1 MFWVIKKR
9 PKGLAITV
17 TKSYSRRKKMRKQYG
32 VFLSIMFFMFLVLVG
47 ASAEQ
52 AEDRV
57 SGEDVKREMRELLA
71 TLKAYTFEQKEDYQN
86 AIEGKLR
93 DIDARIETLQA
104 RSAKARACL
113 QTHHGPAPLLDPAL
127 SESRVRA
134 TLQTRPST
142 EAQAELREKITE
154 LRDKR
159 EVVRRKLQA
168 LRTASAQSWEDMKA
182 GIAAAANDLAQA
194 YDDAVSHFR

>member
-1 MFWVIKKR
+1 
-9 PKGLAITV
+9 
-17 TKSYSRRKKMRKQYG
+17 
-32 VFLSIMFFMFLVLVG
+32 
-47 ASAEQ
+47 
-52 AEDRV
+52 
-57 SGEDVKREMRELLA
+57 
-71 TLKAYTFEQKEDYQN
+71 
-86 AIEGKLR
+86 LR

-104 RSAKARACL
+104 RSAK
-113 QTHHGPAPLLDPAL
+113 
-127 SESRVRA
+127 V
-134 TLQTRPST
+134 ST
-142 EAQAELREKITE
+142 EAQAELREKIAE

>member
-1 MFWVIKKR
+1 MTYFGNA
-9 PKGLAITV
+9 P
-17 TKSYSRRKKMRKQYG
+17 
-32 VFLSIMFFMFLVLVG
+32 
-47 ASAEQ
+47 
-52 AEDRV
+52 
-57 SGEDVKREMRELLA
+57 DVKREMRELLA

-86 AIEGKLR
+86 AIEDKLR

-104 RSAKARACL
+104 RSA
-113 QTHHGPAPLLDPAL
+113 
-127 SESRVRA
+127 RVRA
-134 TLQTRPST
+134 
-142 EAQAELREKITE
+142 EAQAQLREKIAE

-159 EVVRRKLQA
+159 GVVRRKLQA

>member
-17 TKSYSRRKKMRKQYG
+17 TKPYSRRKKMRKQYG
-32 VFLSIMFFMFLVLVG
+32 IFLSIMFFMFLVLVG

-57 SGEDVKREMRELLA
+57 SGEDVKREVRELLT

-86 AIEGKLR
+86 AIEDKLR

-104 RSAKARACL
+104 RSAKA
-113 QTHHGPAPLLDPAL
+113 
-127 SESRVRA
+127 
-134 TLQTRPST
+134 ST
-142 EAQAELREKITE
+142 EAQAELREKIAE
-154 LRDKR
+154 LRNKR
-159 EVVRRKLQA
+159 EVVRRKLQV
-168 LRTASAQSWEDMKA
+168 LRMASAQSWEDMKA